1 MSRALIV
8 PDNQREAPLDLGGF
22 EITVLASED
31 DTGDYEVF
39 YIAGPEGK
47 GPGPHYHPW
56 HESFFI
62 LQGTLHC
69 GVDDTET
76 IAQPGTL
83 MHVPAGSTHWFHFGK
98 GGGAMLSMTSK
109 GNASRM
115 FTDFARGV
123 SWNNPDRN
131 QLIALADKHGQIV
144 LTADE

>member
-1 MSRALIV
+1 MSVTREVKRTSLLIAKSPDNHANPTVKRKTMSRALIV

-56 HESFFI
+56 HESFFV

-69 GVDDTET
+69 GVDNTET
-76 IAQPGTL
+76 IA
-83 MHVPAGSTHWFHFGK
+83 
-98 GGGAMLSMTSK
+98 
-109 GNASRM
+109 
-115 FTDFARGV
+115 
-123 SWNNPDRN
+123 
-131 QLIALADKHGQIV
+131 
-144 LTADE
+144 